1 MAETK
6 SKIFRQKSLDRIS
19 SPEQLTDYFKVTNPG
34 VWLILGAVVFLL
46 AGLLVWAS
54 VGKLDT
60 VVDASVTVEN
70 GTAVVMPI
78 SNSTDDLEKG
88 MTVLIAGKEYPVI
101 EVRKDYYGRP
111 SALIKTDMPD
121 GNYDGQIVTES
132 ISPISFLLK

>member
-88 MTVLIAGKEYPVI
+88 MIVIISGNEYTVT
-101 EVRKDYYGRP
+101 EVRKDFYGRP

>member
-88 MTVLIAGKEYPVI
+88 MTVIISGNEYTVT
-101 EVRKDYYGRP
+101 EVRKDFYGRP
-111 SALIKTDMPD
+111 SALIELDMPD

>member
-88 MTVLIAGKEYPVI
+88 MTVIISGNEYTVT
-101 EVRKDYYGRP
+101 EVRKDFYGRP